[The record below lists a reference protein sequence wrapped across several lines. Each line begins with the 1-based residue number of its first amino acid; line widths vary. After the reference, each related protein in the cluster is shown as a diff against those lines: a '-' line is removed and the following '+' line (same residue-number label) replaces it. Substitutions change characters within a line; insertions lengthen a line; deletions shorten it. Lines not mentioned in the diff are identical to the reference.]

1 MFTVLSGPLIEGVAQ
16 FLEFGAGR
24 VFEFV
29 GRSRSMRFTAFEFF
43 GGLFGFFLG
52 HGIDDFHFKFVRQG
66 SFGKCG
72 LPPSIVFLEAD
83 VSLADNFPFMTE
95 PATRQADSLPPEL
108 VAQIDETV
116 THYPVSARSASLPL
130 LHLWQNHFGY
140 IDESGI
146 DWIARRLGLEPI
158 NILELVTF
166 YPWFRQTAP
175 GRTTIRVCRT
185 LSCAMAGSHKVREA
199 LCRAAG
205 VNGEAEHGHDVTS
218 PDGRYTI
225 EFVECLAS
233 CGTAPVA
240 LVGDRLHE
248 QIGVEE
254 APALLGATD
263 ETYRKT
269 LRAAHPREQRLILK
283 NVGREDYDT
292 SLDCY
297 LRHGGY
303 ESLKKALQME
313 PAAITAEVK
322 ASNLRGRGGA
332 AFPTGVKWGFIKRD
346 DGKPHYLVVN
356 GDESEPGTFKDRYI
370 LHEDPHQLL
379 EGMMIA
385 AWALNVNLSY
395 IYIRCEFPEAARL
408 VEKAIAEAK
417 AAGYVGKNVL
427 GSGFDCDIY
436 VHQGAG
442 AYICGEETSLLESL
456 EGKRPYP
463 RIKPPYFPAVFGLYN
478 CPTIVNN
485 VESLCHVKHIIS
497 MGAEAFSRLGSPGD
511 GGTRTLCV
519 SGDVQNP
526 GYYEL
531 GCGRITIGQLINDI
545 CGGLRPG
552 RKLKAIIPGG
562 SSAKVL
568 KAGEKYTIKRRTA
581 EGTEETAEVDLLD
594 LVLDA
599 STLAAAGSMIG
610 SAGVMILDDS
620 RDMLW
625 VLNNINDFY
634 AHESCGQCTPCREG
648 SLWMSKVTT
657 RMLHGDVKT
666 TDAKQLVGI
675 ADNIAGRTV
684 CAFGEAC
691 AWPTQSFVAKFPEA
705 FEPRTAGTTNGSNGH

>member
-1 MFTVLSGPLIEGVAQ
+1 M
-16 FLEFGAGR
+16 
-24 VFEFV
+24 
-29 GRSRSMRFTAFEFF
+29 TAT
-43 GGLFGFFLG
+43 
-52 HGIDDFHFKFVRQG
+52 
-66 SFGKCG
+66 S
-72 LPPSIVFLEAD
+72 
-83 VSLADNFPFMTE
+83 
-95 PATRQADSLPPEL
+95 RQADNIPQGLL
-108 VAQIDETV
+108 AAVDEAV
-116 THYPVSARSASLPL
+116 THYPVSKRSASLPL
-130 LHLWQNHFGY
+130 LHLWQNHFGW
-140 IDESGI
+140 IDDSGV
-146 DWIARRLGLEPI
+146 DWIARRLDLEPI

-175 GRTTIRVCRT
+175 GKKIIRVCRT
-185 LSCAMAGSHKVREA
+185 LSCAMAGSYDLHKN

-205 VNGEAEHGHDVTS
+205 CDTSHDDHAHEVTA
-218 PDGRYTI
+218 PDGSCTI

-233 CGTAPVA
+233 CGSAPVA
-240 LVGDRLHE
+240 LVGDDLHE
-248 QIGVEE
+248 RIFPED
-254 APALLGATD
+254 AASLLSRDTG
-263 ETYRKT
+263 YRKT
-269 LRAAHPREQRLILK
+269 VRAPHPAERRLVLRH
-283 NVGREDYDT
+283 VGLQDYDA

-303 ESLKKALQME
+303 ESLKKALAMKPDE
-313 PAAITAEVK
+313 IVNEVK
-322 ASNLRGRGGA
+322 ASGLRGRGGA
-332 AFPTGVKWGFIKRD
+332 GFPCGVKWSFIKRE

-385 AWALNVNLSY
+385 AWALNVHLSY
-395 IYIRCEFPEAARL
+395 IYIRCEFPEAARI
-408 VEKAIAEAK
+408 VTKAIAEAR
-417 AAGYVGKNVL
+417 ARGFIGKNVL

-463 RIKPPYFPAVFGLYN
+463 RIKPPFFPAVFGLYN

-485 VESLCHVKHIIS
+485 VETLCHVKHIIA
-497 MGAEAFSRLGSPGD
+497 MGSSEFAKLGSPGD
-511 GGTRTLCV
+511 GGTRTLGV
-519 SGDVQNP
+519 SGDVRNP
-526 GYYEL
+526 GFYEL
-531 GCGRITIGQLINDI
+531 GCGQVTVGQLIEL
-545 CGGLRPG
+545 CGGMKPG

-568 KAGEKYTIKRRTA
+568 KAGEKFKMKRKGPDGA
-581 EGTEETAEVDLLD
+581 ESTVEVDLMD
-594 LVLDA
+594 LVMDA
-599 STLAAAGSMIG
+599 NSLAAAGSMIG

-666 TDAKQLVGI
+666 TDATQLVGI

-691 AWPTQSFVAKFPEA
+691 SWPTQSFVGKFREE
-705 FEPRTAGTTNGSNGH
+705 FEPRGTGTNGNGANGH